1 MTNHEYHKRQQ
12 QRFEAKKRGQRFEKI
27 SGTEVFKR
35 NFKPN
40 ATDGI
45 GTFIAALTVILF
57 ALILGA
63 C

>member
-1 MTNHEYHKRQQ
+1 MTNFEYHKHQQ
-12 QRFEAKKRGQRFEKI
+12 ARFEAKKRGQRFEKI
-27 SGTEVFKR
+27 SGTETLRR

-40 ATDGI
+40 STDVVGA
-45 GTFIAALTVILF
+45 FIAALTVILF

>member
-1 MTNHEYHKRQQ
+1 MTNIEYHKQQ
-12 QRFEAKKRGQRFEKI
+12 QARFEAKKRGQRFETI
-27 SGTEVFKR
+27 SGTETIRR

-45 GTFIAALTVILF
+45 GAFIAALTVILF